1 VTGGGEGGT
10 GNANVQRYDW
20 DFGDGDTA
28 TTSGNT
34 TSHVYDTEATE
45 QRRVVTVTI
54 RTPDGRTATGRT
66 EILVSK
72 FP

>member
-10 GNANVQRYDW
+10 GNATIESYSWN
-20 DFGDGDTA
+20 FGDDETA
-28 TTSGNT
+28 TTSGNVT
-34 TSHVYDTEATE
+34 AHIYETETTE
-45 QRRVVTVTI
+45 QRFTVTVTP

-66 EILVSK
+66 EILVDK